1 MQQPVAPVFNVG
13 EPKAEEANKL
23 AMVPA
28 VVITEAD
35 KALADNSVLNLAAYK
50 ILVVDDDMRNIFS
63 LTSILDDYQPK
74 IVIANNGQEALD
86 KLQEHTDIDI
96 VLMDIMMP
104 IMDGYDAMK
113 SIRKDLKLL
122 DLPIIAVTA
131 NAMVG
136 DDEICKRAGASDY
149 LPKPVSKKVLI
160 ECIAKWLNL
169 NRAVAV

>member
-1 MQQPVAPVFNVG
+1 MF
-13 EPKAEEANKL
+13 KH
-23 AMVPA
+23 
-28 VVITEAD
+28 
-35 KALADNSVLNLAAYK
+35 K

-63 LTSILDDYQPK
+63 LTSILDDYSPK

-86 KLQEHTDIDI
+86 KLQEHTDVDI

-104 IMDGYDAMK
+104 IMDGYEAMK
-113 SIRKDLKLL
+113 RIRKDLKLIH
-122 DLPIIAVTA
+122 LPIISVTA

-160 ECIAKWLNL
+160 ECICKWLNL
-169 NRAVAV
+169 SRAVAV